1 MVGSAR
7 IVAEGYWRFDGL
19 SAHSA
24 HMSEL
29 LDLLPPGSATDADGM
44 LIIGGCRVD
53 DLAAKFGTPV
63 MLVAEEALRDRAR
76 EYAAELTSRWPN
88 SRVVFASKA
97 FPCTAVQRVMV
108 QQGLGLDVAGGGEI
122 LAALKAGVDPA
133 LIVLHG
139 NAKTTEEIT
148 MAVENGV
155 GLVVVDGPDDVDR
168 LERIVPDGG
177 AQDVLVRV
185 IPGVTADTHAHVLTG
200 HEGSK
205 FGLAPAD
212 ASALIR
218 RIDHSPRLGM
228 RGVHAHVGSQILQ
241 AEPLAAAVAPLAALG
256 TFDIYDLG
264 GGLGARYTWADQPP
278 TVADYLDVLI
288 AAAREHL
295 PTDAEIIIEP
305 GRSMVATSA
314 ATIYRVITIKRGH
327 TTFVAV
333 DGGMGDNLEVAL
345 FDQRFEAGIA
355 NRLDASD
362 GEVVTVVG
370 RHCES
375 GDILVDGVSLNA
387 PRVDDLLAV
396 PATGAYCYTMSNNY
410 NGNRRIPVVFVANGT
425 PSLVV
430 RRETWDDLAARDVS

>member
-1 MVGSAR
+1 
-7 IVAEGYWRFDGL
+7 
-19 SAHSA
+19 
-24 HMSEL
+24 MSQL
-29 LDLLPPGSATDADGM
+29 LDLFPPGSATDADGM
-44 LIIGGCRVD
+44 LIIGGCRAD
-53 DLAAKFGTPV
+53 DLAAEFGTPV
-63 MLVAEEALRDRAR
+63 LVVAEEALRERAR
-76 EYAAELTSRWPN
+76 EYVRELSARWSN
-88 SRVVFASKA
+88 SRAVFASKA

-108 QQGLGLDVAGGGEI
+108 QEGLGLDVAGGGEI
-122 LAALKAGVDPA
+122 LTALKAGVDPA
-133 LIVLHG
+133 LVVLHG

-148 MAVENGV
+148 MAVENGI

-168 LERIVPDGG
+168 LEAIVPAGRT
-177 AQDVLVRV
+177 QDVLVRV

-205 FGLAPAD
+205 FGLTPA
-212 ASALIR
+212 AAAELIS
-218 RIDHSPRLGM
+218 RIERSSRLQM
-228 RGVHAHVGSQILQ
+228 RGVHAHVGSQILE
-241 AEPLAAAVAPLAALG
+241 AEPLAEAVAPLAALG
-256 TFDIYDLG
+256 
-264 GGLGARYTWADQPP
+264 
-278 TVADYLDVLI
+278 VLI

-295 PTDAEIIIEP
+295 PPNAQIIIEP

-314 ATIYRVITIKRGH
+314 ATIYRVITVKRGQ

-345 FDQRFEAGIA
+345 FNQRFEAGIA
-355 NRLDASD
+355 NRLDASN

-375 GDILVDGVSLNA
+375 GDILVDGVPLNA
-387 PRVDDLLAV
+387 PRVDDLLVV

-410 NGNRRIPVVFVANGT
+410 NGNRRIPVVFVASGT

>member
-1 MVGSAR
+1 
-7 IVAEGYWRFDGL
+7 
-19 SAHSA
+19 
-24 HMSEL
+24 MSQL

-44 LIIGGCRVD
+44 LIIGGCRAD
-53 DLAAKFGTPV
+53 DLAAEFGTPV
-63 MLVAEEALRDRAR
+63 LVVAEEALRERAR
-76 EYAAELTSRWPN
+76 EYVRELSARWSN
-88 SRVVFASKA
+88 SRAVFASKA

-122 LAALKAGVDPA
+122 LTALKAGVDPA

-148 MAVENGV
+148 MAVENGIGV
-155 GLVVVDGPDDVDR
+155 VVVDGPDDVDR
-168 LERIVPDGG
+168 LEAIVPVGRT
-177 AQDVLVRV
+177 QDVLVRV

-205 FGLAPAD
+205 FGLAPA
-212 ASALIR
+212 AAAELIN
-218 RIDHSPRLGM
+218 RIEHSSRLQM
-228 RGVHAHVGSQILQ
+228 RGVHAHVGSQILEV
-241 AEPLAAAVAPLAALG
+241 EPLAEAVAPLAALG
-256 TFDIYDLG
+256 GFDIYDLG

-278 TVADYLDVLI
+278 TIAEYLDVLI

-295 PTDAEIIIEP
+295 PPNAQVIIEP

-314 ATIYRVITIKRGH
+314 ATIYRVITIKRGQ

-355 NRLDASD
+355 NRLDASN

-375 GDILVDGVSLNA
+375 GDILVDGVPLDA
-387 PRVDDLLAV
+387 PRGDDLLVV

-410 NGNRRIPVVFVANGT
+410 NGNRRIPVVFASKGT

-430 RRETWDDLAARDVS
+430 RRETWDDLAARDVL